1 MPLMGNTLRRIR
13 HQAGTSLIEVLVS
26 LLILSG
32 GMMGMAGLQTVS
44 LRANQNA
51 FFRTQATTMTV
62 DIVERMRAN
71 IAAVEAGDYNDI
83 AGAATAACFTVAGCS
98 DAQMAAQDILDWTA
112 AVAAEL
118 PEGDSVVCL
127 DSSPNDGASGAD
139 ACSNSGAIYAIKIY
153 WDGDRSGTADEL
165 YVTSFQPL

>member
-1 MPLMGNTLRRIR
+1 MPLMKNSFSRIKR
-13 HQAGTSLIEVLVS
+13 QAGSSLIEVLVA
-26 LLILSG
+26 LLVLSG

-44 LRANQNA
+44 LRADQNA

-71 IAAVEAGDYNDI
+71 LAAVEAGNYNDVGG
-83 AGAATAACFTVAGCS
+83 GATGSCFTVAGCS

-127 DSSPNDGASGAD
+127 DSSPNDGASGAN
-139 ACSNSGAIYAIKIY
+139 ACSNTGVIYAIKLY
-153 WDGDRSGTADEL
+153 WDGDRTGAATER